1 MALFLNGVSNDLA
14 TSVNLGNPKTNASG
28 GKNIPVFNKHAKSI
42 LKFTTPKLTTWG
54 ANENDFDGK
63 KSYDMSLQMPSPEY
77 ATAESNAFLDNIKR
91 FQDFIKTEAVANSKK
106 WFGKV
111 HTAEVIEALYAPM
124 LRYPKNKETE
134 ETDYTKAPTLRLKF
148 PYWDGQFKVE
158 VYNNSG
164 VLIFPSGDVKIT
176 DVITKGSEASAIIQC
191 GGVWF
196 AGGKFGVTLKAFQ
209 IVTTPKPRLESG
221 ICYLPLGAPTRSN
234 ATESVVAAPAP
245 APAAEDITKVESDE
259 EVDPDAEY
267 NRAPDTPA
275 DEPVAAETTSPSD
288 PPPAPV
294 KGRKKVVKADP

>member
-1 MALFLNGVSNDLA
+1 MALFLNGVSDDLA
-14 TSVNLGNPKTNASG
+14 TSVNLGNPKVNSSG

-54 ANENDFDGK
+54 ANENDFEGK

-77 ATAESNAFLDNIKR
+77 ATAESNEFLDNIKR
-91 FQDFIKTEAVANSKK
+91 FQDYIKQEAVVNSKK

-111 HTAEVIEALYAPM
+111 HTAEVIDALYAPM

-134 ETDYTKAPTLRLKF
+134 ETDYTKAPSLRLKF
-148 PYWDGQFKVE
+148 PFWDGKFNVE

-164 VLIFPSGDVKIT
+164 VLIFPKPDVKIT
-176 DVITKGSEASAIIQC
+176 DVITKGSQASAIIQC
-191 GGVWF
+191 GGIWF

-221 ICYLPLGAPTRSN
+221 VCYLPLAGGGSPVRAN
-234 ATESVVAAPAP
+234 ASESVVS
-245 APAAEDITKVESDE
+245 AEEATKVESDE
-259 EVDPDAEY
+259 EVDPEAEY
-267 NRAPDTPA
+267 NKPMETPT
-275 DEPVAAETTSPSD
+275 EPLVEAEPEKPGET

-294 KGRKKVVKADP
+294 KGKKKVVKAEA

>member
-1 MALFLNGVSNDLA
+1 MALFLNGVSDDLA
-14 TSVNLGNPKTNASG
+14 TSINFGNPKVNASG
-28 GKNIPVFNKHAKSI
+28 GKNIALFNKHAKSI
-42 LKFTTPKLTTWG
+42 LKFATPKLTTWG
-54 ANENDFDGK
+54 ANENDYDGK

-91 FQDFIKTEAVANSKK
+91 FQDYIKQEAVTNSKK

-111 HTAEVIEALYAPM
+111 HTAEVVDALFSPL

-148 PYWDGQFKVE
+148 PYWEGQFKVE

-164 VLIFPSGDVKIT
+164 VLIFPVEGVKIT

-209 IVTTPKPRLESG
+209 VVTTPKPRLESG
-221 ICYLPLGAPTRSN
+221 VCYLPLMTSTRTNAVDPVAPLMT
-234 ATESVVAAPAP
+234 SVEAA
-245 APAAEDITKVESDE
+245 TKVESDD

-267 NRAPDTPA
+267 NRPVEVIEESKPDSSEA
-275 DEPVAAETTSPSD
+275 
-288 PPPAPV
+288 PPPPPV
-294 KGRKKVVKADP
+294 KGKKKVVKADA